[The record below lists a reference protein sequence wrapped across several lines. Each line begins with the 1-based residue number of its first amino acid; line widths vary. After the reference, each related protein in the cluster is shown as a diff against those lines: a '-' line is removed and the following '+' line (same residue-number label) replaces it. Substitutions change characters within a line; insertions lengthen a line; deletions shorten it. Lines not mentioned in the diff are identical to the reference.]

1 MKNNS
6 YVVSLLVIAGL
17 LYTGSAN
24 AAQIASKDYVD
35 RRDETI
41 SDTVDALSAVVDL
54 KADASELAKKEDIT
68 NKTQSID
75 SSSTSEQYPS
85 AAAVYGAL
93 ETKANL
99 DAVDGKLNANPDI
112 EPGTGTKITY
122 DSKGLV
128 TGSTDLEVA
137 DLPDAIPTSK
147 IDGLA
152 TVATTGSYNDL
163 SDKPVIPEGA
173 VVDSELTPD
182 GTNAVQGKVIYQAL
196 QGKQPVGDY
205 ATTEELEQG
214 LAGKQPVGNYATVE
228 ELNQKVTANGA
239 ITGGTGTKITY
250 DSKGLVTGSAAL
262 TAEDIPTLSTDKI
275 TGLAEVAT
283 TGSYN
288 DLSDKPVIP
297 EGAVVDSELTP
308 DGTNAVQGKVIY
320 QALQGKQDAGDYAT
334 TEELEQGLAEKQ
346 PVGDYATTEALNTG
360 LSAKQD
366 VNKIV
371 QAVRSASEATA
382 ENYPSEKAV
391 ADALA
396 NKADSSALSNYATT
410 TYVNEELDKKED
422 VANKRI
428 VVRDIDT
435 ATNTD
440 YPSELAVRT
449 ELDKKANKGTT
460 LADYGITNAYTKIET
475 DTKISEAITAGME
488 GDFGP
493 ALAAKEDKD
502 NKAETITDLNKGSVD
517 EYTSVKAVVDY
528 VIPKPG
534 VECQAESNLCVLSV
548 DRDGNISWV
557 NVTNPA
563 N

>member
-128 TGSTDLEVA
+128 TGSEALTAEDIPQLSTD
-137 DLPDAIPTSK
+137 K
-147 IDGLA
+147 ITGLA

-196 QGKQPVGDY
+196 QGKQDAGDY

-228 ELNQKVTANGA
+228 ELNQKVTANAA

-250 DSKGLVTGSAAL
+250 DSKGLVTGSSSL
-262 TAEDIPTLSTDKI
+262 TSDDIPQLSTDKI
-275 TGLAEVAT
+275 TGLATVAT

>member
-35 RRDETI
+35 RKDDGI
-41 SDTVDALSAVVDL
+41 LQTVNDLSAVVDL
-54 KADASELAKKEDIT
+54 KADASELAKKENVT
-68 NKTQSID
+68 NKTQTID

-128 TGSTDLEVA
+128 TGSEALTAEDIPQLSTDKITGLATVATTGSYNDLSDKPVIPEGAVVDSELTPDGTNAVQGKVIYQALQGKQDAGDYATTEELEQGLSGKQPVGNYA
-137 DLPDAIPTSK
+137 TVEELNQKVTANAAITGGTGTKITYDSKGLVTGSSSLTSDDIPQLSTDK
-147 IDGLA
+147 ITGLA

-214 LAGKQPVGNYATVE
+214 LAGKQ
-228 ELNQKVTANGA
+228 
-239 ITGGTGTKITY
+239 
-250 DSKGLVTGSAAL
+250 
-262 TAEDIPTLSTDKI
+262 
-275 TGLAEVAT
+275 
-283 TGSYN
+283 
-288 DLSDKPVIP
+288 
-297 EGAVVDSELTP
+297 
-308 DGTNAVQGKVIY
+308 
-320 QALQGKQDAGDYAT
+320 DAGDYAT
-334 TEELEQGLAEKQ
+334 T
-346 PVGDYATTEALNTG
+346 DALNTG
-360 LSAKQD
+360 LLTKQD

-371 QAVRSASEATA
+371 QAVRSASEATT

-396 NKADSSALSNYATT
+396 TKADSSVLSNYATT
-410 TYVNEELDKKED
+410 AYVDEELDKKED

-428 VVRDIDT
+428 VVRDIGT